1 MVPSRTTSL
10 PHPAI
15 AGYLV
20 AAGAWV
26 AFVALGLT
34 SPPVDAMNFYDHL
47 ADPYAVHDYA
57 SGQGFYYAPP
67 VALAMRAL
75 ALFGPHLFA
84 ATLVAI
90 GLGALLWIG
99 GRWAWALLL
108 FPPVWWD
115 LSSGNVNILL
125 GAATVAMVA
134 RPGWVAPLVLTKV
147 TPGVVGLWWAV
158 RGEWG
163 AVRQAALVTG
173 AIVVVSAV
181 IVPGW
186 WVAWAQGLLSN
197 GAGYTG
203 PGYFT
208 IPLPVVPRLAAAV
221 LLVVWGA
228 RTGRPWVLPLAG
240 CLALPVLWWTG
251 LAMLAGMVRAPA
263 AAWRATAAGA

>member
-1 MVPSRTTSL
+1 M
-10 PHPAI
+10 
-15 AGYLV
+15 
-20 AAGAWV
+20 
-26 AFVALGLT
+26 
-34 SPPVDAMNFYDHL
+34 
-47 ADPYAVHDYA
+47 
-57 SGQGFYYAPP
+57 
-67 VALAMRAL
+67 
-75 ALFGPHLFA
+75 
-84 ATLVAI
+84 
-90 GLGALLWIG
+90 
-99 GRWAWALLL
+99 
-108 FPPVWWD
+108 
-115 LSSGNVNILL
+115 
-125 GAATVAMVA
+125 
-134 RPGWVAPLVLTKV
+134 
-147 TPGVVGLWWAV
+147 
-158 RGEWG
+158 
-163 AVRQAALVTG
+163 
-173 AIVVVSAV
+173 SAV